1 MAKLISNDRYKGSS
15 DLGGVNRRE
24 LDSIIDLYTNIATLF
39 FFLSMQCLAPYLSQ
53 VAIDLGATEFLVSL
67 VGTMY
72 AITSVGLRPVSGLLN
87 DRGHSHIIIFLG
99 SLMMTLSILTYL
111 FAKDLY
117 MLYLGRAFQG
127 VSIALFIPTS
137 LYIAS
142 TGPENIVAKRIAN
155 RSLLISLA
163 ATVGPL
169 IGGFLISIGSWR
181 TLFIGSLFI
190 SLIPVYA
197 SYKIYS
203 EANNNSSRVS
213 KSASE
218 RKEGRL
224 REVFKRRFVYLLL
237 INYLFSSS
245 YAALVIF
252 MPAHHKIYGL
262 DPRYT
267 AFFFTLSSISNL
279 GVRFLYRE
287 IIREE
292 ILIKYAFLGLSL
304 SSLAML
310 FVSLDPSDL
319 RLIYLAAP
327 LSGAGMGFTI
337 PSLQSLALT
346 SLSREIRGVGSSIY
360 TVMFDLA
367 NMISPPLLI
376 LLAHRYDEA
385 IKYSVITLMISLSI
399 LYLFLRE
406 KEKK

>member
-1 MAKLISNDRYKGSS
+1 MNLGREDKDNYEFSS
-15 DLGGVNRRE
+15 V
-24 LDSIIDLYTNIATLF
+24 IDLYTNIATLF

-67 VGTMY
+67 IGTMY
-72 AITSVGLRPVSGLLN
+72 AVTAVGLRPVSGLLN

-99 SLMMTLSILTYL
+99 SLVMALSIFTYL
-111 FAKDLY
+111 FSKDLY
-117 MLYLGRAFQG
+117 MLYLGRALQG

-142 TGPENIVAKRIAN
+142 TGPEDIVAKRIAN

-169 IGGFLISIGSWR
+169 IGGFLVSIGSWR
-181 TLFIGSLFI
+181 TLFLGSLLI

-197 SYKIYS
+197 SYKIYR
-203 EANNNSSRVS
+203 ETNSNRVNSNKPMSRRES
-213 KSASE
+213 SGELK
-218 RKEGRL
+218 
-224 REVFKRRFVYLLL
+224 EVFKRRFIYLLI

-245 YAALVIF
+245 YAALTIF

-267 AFFFTLSSISNL
+267 AFFFMISSVSNF

-287 IIREE
+287 IIRGD
-292 ILIKYAFLGLSL
+292 ILIKYASLGLTL
-304 SSLAML
+304 SSIAILL
-310 FVSLDPSDL
+310 ISLDPADL
-319 RLIYLAAP
+319 VLIYLAAP

-346 SLSREIRGVGSSIY
+346 SLNREVRGVGSSIY
-360 TVMFDLA
+360 TVMFDIA

-376 LLAHRYDEA
+376 SVAHRYDEA
-385 IKYSVITLMISLSI
+385 IKYSIIALLVSLLI
-399 LYLFLRE
+399 LYILSRE
-406 KEKK
+406 KEKM